1 MTRYGGH
8 LLFSRRS
15 ATSACAIALVVMAVT
30 PYHRFSSSIGLA
42 SGAMTWLVIL
52 GACLAA
58 FGHGV
63 ALRKGR
69 EIRRPGFLGAF
80 GIFLAAIA
88 TVPEWADL
96 AFYARGDSIP
106 FVFAPIWLL
115 RGVSCASCFAGS
127 LLLSYVIWDTA
138 GSPLTRGATRADERE
153 TRHPQD
159 AIFTETIA
167 VMSCLLFC
175 CRVSWRVIPEPWGAL
190 SVSAASIGLV
200 LLIPL
205 VYLVLVAVPLFCCFS
220 AFGRGQ
226 SDVFAR
232 SALVAVPIG
241 LVPAVEAAYFASDD
255 AIIALLAMG
264 SAIAAAF
271 VCMLLKRKR
280 DNNSDIA
287 CVSDPFDAGVF
298 SPALSPREEQFVRLL
313 LKGKTPAE
321 IAKET
326 DTKSSTV
333 RTTLHRAYGKASVA
347 GSREL
352 VALFVDEGDAV
363 GPELSRR
370 HADDMLASAR
380 TRRLFRYLLTLFFIL
395 LAAGPLVMADSYWGS
410 GVSWAVTFS
419 LSSYAL
425 GLGLLLSLHYA
436 GEKLNR
442 EAALTRTDGAIGL
455 GSPCVWAILS
465 AVEWSFVYIAAWR
478 CVRDPLMAVPVLFCG
493 MTSMASL
500 AVGLCSFKARGR
512 TRAIVPLALIGVS
525 ALIYAATRG
534 RIHGLAVL
542 TGILFTYIVLRSCPQ
557 RKMLGVWMLCF
568 GATAPVWVVLLNM
581 AQDLMVFEPLFLTSL
596 LGQSSA
602 VNVVV
607 ATVIVCWSAPMF
619 VTHIALTRSVE
630 NEKAVLEYRANGLTE
645 AARVRQLALLA
656 SRSLSDVQ
664 SQIMLMTAEGA
675 TTKTIAEDVG
685 YAASTVQALRSASYR
700 QLKIKNKAELVSLL
714 SQVDNV

>member
-1 MTRYGGH
+1 M
-8 LLFSRRS
+8 LFSRRS
-15 ATSACAIALVVMAVT
+15 ATSACAIALIVMAVT

-58 FGHGV
+58 FVHGA

-69 EIRRPGFLGAF
+69 EIRRPGCLGVIGVFLGV
-80 GIFLAAIA
+80 IA
-88 TVPEWADL
+88 TVPEWSDL
-96 AFYARGDSIP
+96 VFYARGDSIP

-115 RGVSCASCFAGS
+115 RGVSCVSCFAGS

-138 GSPLTRGATRADERE
+138 GFPLTQRATRTDERE
-153 TRHPQD
+153 ARRPQN

-167 VMSCLLFC
+167 ALSCLLFC
-175 CRVSWRVIPEPWGAL
+175 CRVSWRIVPEPWGMP
-190 SVSAASIGLV
+190 SVMAASIGLM

-205 VYLVLVAVPLFCCFS
+205 VYLVLAAVPLLCCPR

-232 SALVAVPIG
+232 SVLVAVPIG
-241 LVPAVEAAYFASDD
+241 LVPAVEVAYFANDA
-255 AIIALLAMG
+255 AIIASLTMG
-264 SAIAAAF
+264 SAIAAF
-271 VCMLLKRKR
+271 VCTLLRKKRN
-280 DNNSDIA
+280 DDSDIPRT
-287 CVSDPFDAGVF
+287 SDPFDAGVF

-326 DTKSSTV
+326 DTRPSTV

-352 VALFVDEGDAV
+352 VALFAGEGDTV
-363 GPELSRR
+363 GHELPQR

-395 LAAGPLVMADSYWGS
+395 LAAGPLVMADSDWGS
-410 GVSWAVTFS
+410 GVSWAVAFS
-419 LSSYAL
+419 LASYAL
-425 GLGLLLSLHYA
+425 GLGLFLSLRYTGGKPNRKAALDRA
-436 GEKLNR
+436 GE
-442 EAALTRTDGAIGL
+442 AIGL

-478 CVRDPLMAVPVLFCG
+478 CIRDPLMAAPVLFCG
-493 MTSMASL
+493 IASMASL
-500 AVGLCSFKARGR
+500 AVKLRPFKVHAH
-512 TRAIVPLALIGVS
+512 TRVIAPLVLIGVA

-542 TGILFTYIVLRSCPQ
+542 TGMLLTYIVLRSCPQ

-568 GATAPVWVVLLNM
+568 GAMAPVWVVLLNM
-581 AQDLMVFEPLFLTSL
+581 VQDLTVFKPLFLASL
-596 LGQSSA
+596 LGHSSA

-607 ATVIVCWSAPMF
+607 ATVIVCWSVPIF
-619 VTHIALTRSVE
+619 VTHIALARSVE
-630 NEKAVLEYRANGLTE
+630 DEKAVLEYRANGSTE
-645 AARVRQLALLA
+645 TARVRQLALLM
-656 SRSLSDVQ
+656 SRSLSNVQ
-664 SQIMLMTAEGA
+664 SQILLMTAEGA
-675 TTKTIAEDVG
+675 TTKAIAEDVG

-700 QLKIKNKAELVSLL
+700 QLRIKNKAELISLL

>member
-1 MTRYGGH
+1 M
-8 LLFSRRS
+8 LFSRRS
-15 ATSACAIALVVMAVT
+15 ATFACAIALVVMAVT

-58 FGHGV
+58 FVHGA
-63 ALRKGR
+63 ALCKGGM
-69 EIRRPGFLGAF
+69 RRPRHLGAIGVFLGV
-80 GIFLAAIA
+80 IA

-106 FVFAPIWLL
+106 IVFAPIWLL
-115 RGVSCASCFAGS
+115 HGVSCVSCFVGS
-127 LLLSYVIWDTA
+127 LLLSYVIWGTA
-138 GSPLTRGATRADERE
+138 DSPLTQRSTRTDERE

-175 CRVSWRVIPEPWGAL
+175 CRVSWRVVPEPWGMPP
-190 SVSAASIGLV
+190 VTAASIGLA

-205 VYLVLVAVPLFCCFS
+205 VYLALTVAPPFCRPR
-220 AFGRGQ
+220 AFGHGRR
-226 SDVFAR
+226 DVFAC
-232 SALVAVPIG
+232 SVLVAVPIG
-241 LVPAVEAAYFASDD
+241 LIPAVEAAYFASD
-255 AIIALLAMG
+255 AVVIALLAMG
-264 SAIAAAF
+264 SVIAAAF
-271 VCMLLKRKR
+271 VCMLLRGKR

-287 CVSDPFDAGVF
+287 CASDTFDAGVF

-425 GLGLLLSLHYA
+425 GLGLLLSLRYA

-542 TGILFTYIVLRSCPQ
+542 TGMLLTYIVLRSCPQ

-568 GATAPVWVVLLNM
+568 GAMAPVWVVLLNM
-581 AQDLMVFEPLFLTSL
+581 VQDLTVFKPLFLASL
-596 LGQSSA
+596 LGHSSA

-607 ATVIVCWSAPMF
+607 ATVVVCWSAPMF
-619 VTHIALTRSVE
+619 VTHIALARSVE
-630 NEKAVLEYRANGLTE
+630 DEKAVLGYRANGSTE
-645 AARVRQLALLA
+645 TARVRQLALLT

-664 SQIMLMTAEGA
+664 SQILLMTAEGA
-675 TTKTIAEDVG
+675 TTKAIAEDVG

-700 QLKIKNKAELVSLL
+700 QLRIKNKAELISLL

>member
-1 MTRYGGH
+1 M
-8 LLFSRRS
+8 LFSRRS
-15 ATSACAIALVVMAVT
+15 ATSACAVALIVMAVT

-69 EIRRPGFLGAF
+69 EIRRPKHLGAIGFFLGV
-80 GIFLAAIA
+80 IA

-115 RGVSCASCFAGS
+115 HGVSCTLCFTGS

-138 GSPLTRGATRADERE
+138 GSPLIRGAARDGERGTRR
-153 TRHPQD
+153 PQS
-159 AIFTETIA
+159 ALFAETI
-167 VMSCLLFC
+167 VVLSCLLFC
-175 CRVSWRVIPEPWGAL
+175 CRVSWRVVPEPWGMPP
-190 SVSAASIGLV
+190 VTAASIGLM

-205 VYLVLVAVPLFCCFS
+205 VYLVLAAVPLLCCPR

-226 SDVFAR
+226 GDVFAR
-232 SALVAVPIG
+232 SVLVAVPIG
-241 LVPAVEAAYFASDD
+241 LVPAVEVAYFASD
-255 AIIALLAMG
+255 ATVIVSLTMG
-264 SAIAAAF
+264 SAIAAF
-271 VCMLLKRKR
+271 GCTLLRKKR
-280 DNNSDIA
+280 DNNSDTPRT
-287 CVSDPFDAGVF
+287 SDPFDAGVF

-321 IAKET
+321 IARET
-326 DTKSSTV
+326 GTKPSTV

-352 VALFVDEGDAV
+352 VALFAGEGDTV
-363 GPELSRR
+363 GPELPQR
-370 HADDMLASAR
+370 HADDMSASAR

-410 GVSWAVTFS
+410 GVTHAIAFS
-419 LSSYAL
+419 LASYTL
-425 GLGLLLSLHYA
+425 GLGLLLSLCSA
-436 GEKLNR
+436 GRKPKRGDDLDG
-442 EAALTRTDGAIGL
+442 ADGAIGL

-568 GATAPVWVVLLNM
+568 GATAPAWAVLLNM
-581 AQDLMVFEPLFLTSL
+581 AQDLTVFEPLFLTSL

-630 NEKAVLEYRANGLTE
+630 DEKAVLEYRANGLTE

-664 SQIMLMTAEGA
+664 SQILLMTAEGA

-700 QLKIKNKAELVSLL
+700 QLRIKNKTQLISLL

>member
-1 MTRYGGH
+1 M
-8 LLFSRRS
+8 LFSRRF
-15 ATSACAIALVVMAVT
+15 ATSACAIVLIVMAVT

-69 EIRRPGFLGAF
+69 EIRRPGRLGVF
-80 GIFLAAIA
+80 GVFLAAIA
-88 TVPEWADL
+88 VVPEWVDL

-106 FVFAPIWLL
+106 IVFAPIWLL
-115 RGVSCASCFAGS
+115 HGVSCALCFTGS

-138 GSPLTRGATRADERE
+138 GFPLTQGATRADERE

-175 CRVSWRVIPEPWGAL
+175 CRVSWRVIPEPWGISPA
-190 SVSAASIGLV
+190 SAAPIGLA

-205 VYLVLVAVPLFCCFS
+205 AYFVLAAVLLFFCPY

-226 SDVFAR
+226 SDVSAR
-232 SALVAVPIG
+232 SVLVAVPIG
-241 LVPAVEAAYFASDD
+241 LVPAVEVAYFASD
-255 AIIALLAMG
+255 AAVIASLSMG
-264 SAIAAAF
+264 SAIAVAAF
-271 VCMLLKRKR
+271 VCTLLREKR
-280 DNNSDIA
+280 DNNSDA
-287 CVSDPFDAGVF
+287 PRTSDPFDAGVF

-321 IAKET
+321 IARET
-326 DTKSSTV
+326 GTKPSTV

-347 GSREL
+347 GSGEL

-370 HADDMLASAR
+370 HADDLLVSAR
-380 TRRLFRYLLTLFFIL
+380 TRRLFRYLLTSFFIL
-395 LAAGPLVMADSYWGS
+395 LAAGPLVMADGDWSS
-410 GVSWAVTFS
+410 GVTHAIAFS
-419 LSSYAL
+419 LASYTL
-425 GLGLLLSLHYA
+425 GLGLLLSLCSA
-436 GEKLNR
+436 GGKPKRGDDL
-442 EAALTRTDGAIGL
+442 DGADGPPGL

-478 CVRDPLMAVPVLFCG
+478 CIRDPLMAAPVLFCG
-493 MTSMASL
+493 IASMASL
-500 AVGLCSFKARGR
+500 AVKLCPFKVHAH
-512 TRAIVPLALIGVS
+512 TRAITPLVSIGVA

-542 TGILFTYIVLRSCPQ
+542 TGMLLTYIVLRSCPQ

-568 GATAPVWVVLLNM
+568 GATAPAWVVLLNM
-581 AQDLMVFEPLFLTSL
+581 VQDLTVFEPLFLASL

-602 VNVVV
+602 LNVVV
-607 ATVIVCWSAPMF
+607 ATVIVCWSVPMF
-619 VTHIALTRSVE
+619 VTHIALARSVE
-630 NEKAVLEYRANGLTE
+630 DEKAVLEYRANGFTE
-645 AARVRQLALLA
+645 TARVRQLALLA

-664 SQIMLMTAEGA
+664 SQILLMTAEGA
-675 TTKTIAEDVG
+675 TTKAIAEDVG

-700 QLKIKNKAELVSLL
+700 QLRIKNKAELVSLL

>member
-1 MTRYGGH
+1 M
-8 LLFSRRS
+8 LFSRRS
-15 ATSACAIALVVMAVT
+15 ATSACAIVLIVMAVT

-69 EIRRPGFLGAF
+69 EIRRPGRLGVF
-80 GIFLAAIA
+80 GVFLAAIA
-88 TVPEWADL
+88 VVPEWVDL

-127 LLLSYVIWDTA
+127 LLLSYVIWDTV
-138 GSPLTRGATRADERE
+138 GSPLTQGATRADERE

-175 CRVSWRVIPEPWGAL
+175 CRVSWRVIPEPWGISSA
-190 SVSAASIGLV
+190 SAAPIGLA

-205 VYLVLVAVPLFCCFS
+205 AYFVLSAVQLLCCPR

-226 SDVFAR
+226 GDVFAR
-232 SALVAVPIG
+232 SVLVAVPIG
-241 LVPAVEAAYFASDD
+241 LVPAVEVAYFASD
-255 AIIALLAMG
+255 ATVIASLSMG
-264 SAIAAAF
+264 SAIAVAAF
-271 VCMLLKRKR
+271 VYTLLREKR
-280 DNNSDIA
+280 DNNSDTPRT
-287 CVSDPFDAGVF
+287 SDPFDAGVF

-321 IAKET
+321 IARET
-326 DTKSSTV
+326 GTKPSTV

-347 GSREL
+347 GSGEL
-352 VALFVDEGDAV
+352 VALFAGEGDAV
-363 GPELSRR
+363 GPEPLQR
-370 HADDMLASAR
+370 HADDLLVSAR
-380 TRRLFRYLLTLFFIL
+380 TRRLFRYLLTSFFIL
-395 LAAGPLVMADSYWGS
+395 LAAGPLVMADGDWSS
-410 GVSWAVTFS
+410 GVTHAIAFS
-419 LSSYAL
+419 LASYTL
-425 GLGLLLSLHYA
+425 GLGLLLSLCSA
-436 GEKLNR
+436 GGKPKRGDDLDG
-442 EAALTRTDGAIGL
+442 ADGAIGL

-478 CVRDPLMAVPVLFCG
+478 CIRDPLMAAPVLFCG
-493 MTSMASL
+493 IASMASL
-500 AVGLCSFKARGR
+500 AVKLCPFKVHAH
-512 TRAIVPLALIGVS
+512 TRAITPLVLIGVA

-542 TGILFTYIVLRSCPQ
+542 TGMLLTYIVLRSCPQ

-568 GATAPVWVVLLNM
+568 GATAPAWVVLLNM
-581 AQDLMVFEPLFLTSL
+581 AQDLTVFEPLFLASL

-602 VNVVV
+602 LNVVV
-607 ATVIVCWSAPMF
+607 ATVIVCWSVPIF
-619 VTHIALTRSVE
+619 VTHIALARSVE
-630 NEKAVLEYRANGLTE
+630 DEKAVLEYRANGSTE
-645 AARVRQLALLA
+645 TARVRQLALLM

-664 SQIMLMTAEGA
+664 SQILLMTAEGA
-675 TTKTIAEDVG
+675 TTKAIAEDVG

-700 QLKIKNKAELVSLL
+700 QLRIKNKTQLISLL

>member
-1 MTRYGGH
+1 M
-8 LLFSRRS
+8 LFSRRS
-15 ATSACAIALVVMAVT
+15 ATSACVIVLIVMAVT

-69 EIRRPGFLGAF
+69 EIRRPGRLGVF
-80 GIFLAAIA
+80 GVFLAAIA
-88 TVPEWADL
+88 VVPEWVDL

-106 FVFAPIWLL
+106 IVFAPIWLL
-115 RGVSCASCFAGS
+115 HGVSCTLCFTGS

-138 GSPLTRGATRADERE
+138 GSPLIRGAARDGERGTRRSQSALF
-153 TRHPQD
+153 
-159 AIFTETIA
+159 AETI
-167 VMSCLLFC
+167 VVLSCLLFC
-175 CRVSWRVIPEPWGAL
+175 CRVSWRVVPEPWGMP
-190 SVSAASIGLV
+190 SVTAASIGIV

-205 VYLVLVAVPLFCCFS
+205 VYLVLAAVPLLCCPR

-226 SDVFAR
+226 GDVFAR
-232 SALVAVPIG
+232 SVLVAVPIG
-241 LVPAVEAAYFASDD
+241 LVPAVEVAYFASD
-255 AIIALLAMG
+255 ATVIVSLTMG
-264 SAIAAAF
+264 SAIAAF
-271 VCMLLKRKR
+271 GCTLLRKKR
-280 DNNSDIA
+280 NNDSDTPRT
-287 CVSDPFDAGVF
+287 SDPFDAGAF

-321 IAKET
+321 IARET
-326 DTKSSTV
+326 GTKPSTV

-347 GSREL
+347 GSGEL
-352 VALFVDEGDAV
+352 VALFAGEGDAV
-363 GPELSRR
+363 GPEPLQR
-370 HADDMLASAR
+370 HADDLLVSAR
-380 TRRLFRYLLTLFFIL
+380 TRRLFRYLLTSFFIL
-395 LAAGPLVMADSYWGS
+395 LAAGPLVMADSDWSS
-410 GVSWAVTFS
+410 GVTHAIAFS
-419 LSSYAL
+419 LASYTL
-425 GLGLLLSLHYA
+425 GLGLLLSLCSA
-436 GEKLNR
+436 GGKPKRGDDLDG
-442 EAALTRTDGAIGL
+442 ADGAIGL

-478 CVRDPLMAVPVLFCG
+478 CIRDPLMAAPVLFCG
-493 MTSMASL
+493 IASMASL
-500 AVGLCSFKARGR
+500 AVKLCPFKVHAH
-512 TRAIVPLALIGVS
+512 TRAIAPLVSIGVA

-542 TGILFTYIVLRSCPQ
+542 TGMLLTYIVLRSCPQ

-568 GATAPVWVVLLNM
+568 GATVPAWVVLLNM
-581 AQDLMVFEPLFLTSL
+581 VQDLTVFEPLFLASL

-602 VNVVV
+602 LNVVV
-607 ATVIVCWSAPMF
+607 ATVIVCWSVPIF
-619 VTHIALTRSVE
+619 VTHIALARSVE
-630 NEKAVLEYRANGLTE
+630 DEKAVLEYRANGSTE
-645 AARVRQLALLA
+645 TARVRQLALLM

-664 SQIMLMTAEGA
+664 SQILLMTAEGA

-700 QLKIKNKAELVSLL
+700 QLRIKNKTQLISFL

>member
-1 MTRYGGH
+1 M
-8 LLFSRRS
+8 LFSRRS
-15 ATSACAIALVVMAVT
+15 ATSACAVALIVMAVT

-52 GACLAA
+52 GACFAA

-69 EIRRPGFLGAF
+69 EIRRPKHLGAIGVFLGV
-80 GIFLAAIA
+80 IA

-115 RGVSCASCFAGS
+115 RGVSCASCFTGS
-127 LLLSYVIWDTA
+127 LLLSYVIWNTA
-138 GSPLTRGATRADERE
+138 GSPLIRGAARDGERGTRRPQSALFAE
-153 TRHPQD
+153 T
-159 AIFTETIA
+159 
-167 VMSCLLFC
+167 VVVLSCLLFC
-175 CRVSWRVIPEPWGAL
+175 CRVSWRVVPEPWGM
-190 SVSAASIGLV
+190 SPVTAASIGLM

-205 VYLVLVAVPLFCCFS
+205 VYLMLTVAPLLCCPR

-226 SDVFAR
+226 GDVFAR
-232 SALVAVPIG
+232 SVLVAVPIG
-241 LVPAVEAAYFASDD
+241 LVPAVEVAYFASD
-255 AIIALLAMG
+255 ATVIASLSTG
-264 SAIAAAF
+264 SAIAVAAF
-271 VCMLLKRKR
+271 VYTLLREKR
-280 DNNSDIA
+280 DNNSDTPRT
-287 CVSDPFDAGVF
+287 SDPFDAGVF

-321 IAKET
+321 IARET
-326 DTKSSTV
+326 NTKPSTV

-347 GSREL
+347 GAREL

-395 LAAGPLVMADSYWGS
+395 LAAGPLVMADSDWGS
-410 GVSWAVTFS
+410 GVTHAIAFS
-419 LSSYAL
+419 LASYTL
-425 GLGLLLSLHYA
+425 GLGLLLSLCSA
-436 GEKLNR
+436 GRKPKRGDDLDG
-442 EAALTRTDGAIGL
+442 ADGAIGL

-465 AVEWSFVYIAAWR
+465 AVEWSFVYIATWR
-478 CVRDPLMAVPVLFCG
+478 CIRDPLMAAPVLFCG
-493 MTSMASL
+493 IASMASL
-500 AVGLCSFKARGR
+500 AVKLRPFKVHAH
-512 TRAIVPLALIGVS
+512 TRAITLLVSIGVT
-525 ALIYAATRG
+525 ALIYATTRG

-542 TGILFTYIVLRSCPQ
+542 TGMLLTYIVLRSCPQ

-568 GATAPVWVVLLNM
+568 GATAPAWVVLLNM
-581 AQDLMVFEPLFLTSL
+581 VQDLMVFEPLFLASL
-596 LGQSSA
+596 LGQSMA
-602 VNVVV
+602 LNVVV
-607 ATVIVCWSAPMF
+607 ATVIVCWSVPIF
-619 VTHIALTRSVE
+619 VTHIALARSVE
-630 NEKAVLEYRANGLTE
+630 DEKAVLEYRANGSTE
-645 AARVRQLALLA
+645 MARVRQLALLT

-664 SQIMLMTAEGA
+664 SQILLMTAEGA
-675 TTKTIAEDVG
+675 TTKAIAEDVG

-700 QLKIKNKAELVSLL
+700 QLRIKNKAELISLL

>member
-1 MTRYGGH
+1 M
-8 LLFSRRS
+8 LFSRRS

-42 SGAMTWLVIL
+42 SGAMPWLVIL

-664 SQIMLMTAEGA
+664 SQILLMTAEGA

>member
-1 MTRYGGH
+1 M
-8 LLFSRRS
+8 LFSRRS

-58 FGHGV
+58 FGHSV

-80 GIFLAAIA
+80 GIFLATIA

-96 AFYARGDSIP
+96 VFYARGDSIP

-115 RGVSCASCFAGS
+115 HGVSCVSCFVGS
-127 LLLSYVIWDTA
+127 LLLSYVIWGTV
-138 GSPLTRGATRADERE
+138 GSPLTQGATWADERE
-153 TRHPQD
+153 TRHLQD
-159 AIFTETIA
+159 AIFTETI
-167 VMSCLLFC
+167 VVLSCLLFC
-175 CRVSWRVIPEPWGAL
+175 CRVSWRIVPEPWGAL

-205 VYLVLVAVPLFCCFS
+205 VYLVLVAVPLFCCS
-220 AFGRGQ
+220 RAFGRGQ
-226 SDVFAR
+226 SDLFAR

-287 CVSDPFDAGVF
+287 RASDPFDAGVF

-326 DTKSSTV
+326 DTKPSTV

-352 VALFVDEGDAV
+352 VALFAGEGDTV
-363 GPELSRR
+363 GPELPQR
-370 HADDMLASAR
+370 HADDMVASAR

-395 LAAGPLVMADSYWGS
+395 LAAGPLVMADSDWGS
-410 GVSWAVTFS
+410 GVSRAVAFS
-419 LSSYAL
+419 LLSYAL
-425 GLGLLLSLHYA
+425 GLGLLLSLRYA
-436 GEKLNR
+436 GGKPNR
-442 EAALTRTDGAIGL
+442 GAALDRAGEAIWL
-455 GSPCVWAILS
+455 GSPYVWAMLS
-465 AVEWSFVYIAAWR
+465 AVEWSFIYIAAWR
-478 CVRDPLMAVPVLFCG
+478 CIRDPLMAVPVLVCG
-493 MTSMASL
+493 VASMASL

-512 TRAIVPLALIGVS
+512 TRAIVPLVS
-525 ALIYAATRG
+525 MGMVALIYAAARG

-581 AQDLMVFEPLFLTSL
+581 VQDLTVFEPLFLASL

-607 ATVIVCWSAPMF
+607 ATVIVCWSVPMF
-619 VTHIALTRSVE
+619 VTHIALARSVE
-630 NEKAVLEYRANGLTE
+630 DEKAVLEYRANGSTE
-645 AARVRQLALLA
+645 TAHVRQLALLT

-664 SQIMLMTAEGA
+664 SQILLMTAEGA
-675 TTKTIAEDVG
+675 TTKAIAEDVG

-700 QLKIKNKAELVSLL
+700 QLKIKNKAELILLL
-714 SQVDNV
+714 SQVDNM

>member
-1 MTRYGGH
+1 M
-8 LLFSRRS
+8 LFSRRS
-15 ATSACAIALVVMAVT
+15 ATSAFTIALVVMAVT

-58 FGHGV
+58 FVHGA
-63 ALRKGR
+63 ALRKGG
-69 EIRRPGFLGAF
+69 EIRRPKHLGVIGVFLGV
-80 GIFLAAIA
+80 IA

-115 RGVSCASCFAGS
+115 HGVSCALCFTGS
-127 LLLSYVIWDTA
+127 LLLSYVIWNTA
-138 GSPLTRGATRADERE
+138 GSPLTQGATGTDERE

-167 VMSCLLFC
+167 VLSCLLFC
-175 CRVSWRVIPEPWGAL
+175 CRVSWRIVPGPWGMP

-205 VYLVLVAVPLFCCFS
+205 VYLGLAVALLLCCPC

-232 SALVAVPIG
+232 SVLVAVPIG
-241 LVPAVEAAYFASDD
+241 LVPAVEVAYFAND
-255 AIIALLAMG
+255 AAVIASLSMG
-264 SAIAAAF
+264 SAIAVAAF
-271 VCMLLKRKR
+271 VCTLLRGKR
-280 DNNSDIA
+280 DNNSDTPRTP
-287 CVSDPFDAGVF
+287 DPFDARVF

-326 DTKSSTV
+326 DTKPSTV

-352 VALFVDEGDAV
+352 VALFAGEGDAA
-363 GPELSRR
+363 GPGLLQR
-370 HADDMLASAR
+370 HADDMLSSAR

-395 LAAGPLVMADSYWGS
+395 LAAGPLVMADSDWGS
-410 GVSWAVTFS
+410 GVSWAVAFS
-419 LSSYAL
+419 LSIYAL
-425 GLGLLLSLHYA
+425 GLGLFLSLRYTGGKPNRKAALDRA
-436 GEKLNR
+436 GE
-442 EAALTRTDGAIGL
+442 AIGL

-465 AVEWSFVYIAAWR
+465 AVEWAFVYIAAWR
-478 CVRDPLMAVPVLFCG
+478 CIRDPLMAAPVLFCG
-493 MTSMASL
+493 IASMASL
-500 AVGLCSFKARGR
+500 AFKLRPFKVHAH

-542 TGILFTYIVLRSCPQ
+542 TGMLLTYIVLRSCPQ

-568 GATAPVWVVLLNM
+568 GAMAPVWVVLLNM
-581 AQDLMVFEPLFLTSL
+581 VQDLTVFKPLFLASL
-596 LGQSSA
+596 LGHSSA

-607 ATVIVCWSAPMF
+607 ATVIVCWSVPIF
-619 VTHIALTRSVE
+619 VTHIALARSVE
-630 NEKAVLEYRANGLTE
+630 DEKAVLEYRANGSTE
-645 AARVRQLALLA
+645 TARVRQLALLM

-664 SQIMLMTAEGA
+664 SQILLMTAEGA
-675 TTKTIAEDVG
+675 TTKAIAEDVG

-700 QLKIKNKAELVSLL
+700 QLRIKNKAELISLL

>member
-1 MTRYGGH
+1 M
-8 LLFSRRS
+8 LFSRRS
-15 ATSACAIALVVMAVT
+15 ATSACAIVLIVMAVT

-69 EIRRPGFLGAF
+69 EIRRPGRLGVF
-80 GIFLAAIA
+80 GVFLAAIA
-88 TVPEWADL
+88 VVPEWVDL

-127 LLLSYVIWDTA
+127 LLLSYVIWDTV
-138 GSPLTRGATRADERE
+138 GSPLTQGATRADERE

-175 CRVSWRVIPEPWGAL
+175 CRVSWRVIPEPWGISSA
-190 SVSAASIGLV
+190 SAAPIGLA

-205 VYLVLVAVPLFCCFS
+205 AYFVLSAVQLLCCPR

-226 SDVFAR
+226 GDVSAR
-232 SALVAVPIG
+232 SVLVAVPIG
-241 LVPAVEAAYFASDD
+241 LVPAVEVAYFASD
-255 AIIALLAMG
+255 ATVIASLSMG
-264 SAIAAAF
+264 SAIAVAAF
-271 VCMLLKRKR
+271 VYTLLREKR
-280 DNNSDIA
+280 DNNSDTHRT
-287 CVSDPFDAGVF
+287 SDPFDAGVF

-321 IAKET
+321 IARET
-326 DTKSSTV
+326 GTKPSTV

-347 GSREL
+347 GSGEL
-352 VALFVDEGDAV
+352 VALFAGEGDAV
-363 GPELSRR
+363 GPEPLQR
-370 HADDMLASAR
+370 HADDLLVSAR

-410 GVSWAVTFS
+410 GVSWAVAFS
-419 LSSYAL
+419 LASYAL
-425 GLGLLLSLHYA
+425 GLGLFLSLHYA

-568 GATAPVWVVLLNM
+568 GATAPVWAVLLNM

-630 NEKAVLEYRANGLTE
+630 DEKAVLEYRASGLTE

-664 SQIMLMTAEGA
+664 SQILLMTAEGA
-675 TTKTIAEDVG
+675 TTKAIAEDVG

-700 QLKIKNKAELVSLL
+700 QLRIKNKAELVSLL

>member
-1 MTRYGGH
+1 M
-8 LLFSRRS
+8 LFSRRS

-42 SGAMTWLVIL
+42 SGAMPWLVIL

-58 FGHGV
+58 FVHGA
-63 ALRKGR
+63 ALCKGGM
-69 EIRRPGFLGAF
+69 RRPRHLGAIGVFLGV
-80 GIFLAAIA
+80 IA

-106 FVFAPIWLL
+106 IVFAPIWLL
-115 RGVSCASCFAGS
+115 HGVSCVSCFVGS
-127 LLLSYVIWDTA
+127 LLLSYVIWGTA
-138 GSPLTRGATRADERE
+138 DSPLTQRSTRTDERE

-175 CRVSWRVIPEPWGAL
+175 CRVSWRIVPEPWGIP
-190 SVSAASIGLV
+190 SVSAASIGLA

-664 SQIMLMTAEGA
+664 SQILLMTAEGA

>member
-1 MTRYGGH
+1 M
-8 LLFSRRS
+8 LFSRRS
-15 ATSACAIALVVMAVT
+15 ATSACAIALIVMAVT

-58 FGHGV
+58 FVHGA
-63 ALRKGR
+63 ALRKGG
-69 EIRRPGFLGAF
+69 EIRRPKHLGAIGVFLGV
-80 GIFLAAIA
+80 IA

-115 RGVSCASCFAGS
+115 HGVSCASCFAGS
-127 LLLSYVIWDTA
+127 LLLSYVIWNTA
-138 GSPLTRGATRADERE
+138 GSPLTQGATGTDERE

-167 VMSCLLFC
+167 VLSCLLFC
-175 CRVSWRVIPEPWGAL
+175 CRVSWRIVPGPWGVP

-205 VYLVLVAVPLFCCFS
+205 VYLVLAVASPLCCPR

-232 SALVAVPIG
+232 SVLVAVPIG
-241 LVPAVEAAYFASDD
+241 LVPAVEAAYFASDA
-255 AIIALLAMG
+255 AIIALPAMG
-264 SAIAAAF
+264 SAIAVAF
-271 VCMLLKRKR
+271 VCTLLRGKW
-280 DNNSDIA
+280 DNNPDIA
-287 CVSDPFDAGVF
+287 CASDPFDAGVF

-326 DTKSSTV
+326 DTKPSTV

-352 VALFVDEGDAV
+352 VALFAGEGDTV
-363 GPELSRR
+363 GQEPPQR
-370 HADDMLASAR
+370 HADDMLSSAR
-380 TRRLFRYLLTLFFIL
+380 ARRLFRYLLTLFFIL
-395 LAAGPLVMADSYWGS
+395 LAAGPLVMADSDWGS
-410 GVSWAVTFS
+410 GVSWAVAFS
-419 LSSYAL
+419 LASYTL
-425 GLGLLLSLHYA
+425 GLGLLLSLCSA
-436 GEKLNR
+436 GGKPNR
-442 EAALTRTDGAIGL
+442 GDNLDGADGAIGL

-478 CVRDPLMAVPVLFCG
+478 CIRDPLMAAPVLVCG
-493 MTSMASL
+493 IASMASL
-500 AVGLCSFKARGR
+500 AVKLRPFKVHAH
-512 TRAIVPLALIGVS
+512 TRAIAPLVLIGVA

-542 TGILFTYIVLRSCPQ
+542 TGMLLTYIVLRSCPQ

-568 GATAPVWVVLLNM
+568 GAMAPVWVVLLNM
-581 AQDLMVFEPLFLTSL
+581 VQDLTVFKPLFLASL
-596 LGQSSA
+596 LGHSSA

-607 ATVIVCWSAPMF
+607 ATVVVCWSAPMF
-619 VTHIALTRSVE
+619 VTHIALARSVE
-630 NEKAVLEYRANGLTE
+630 DEKAVLGYRANGSTE
-645 AARVRQLALLA
+645 TARVRQLALLM

-664 SQIMLMTAEGA
+664 SQILLMTAEGA
-675 TTKTIAEDVG
+675 TTKAIAEDVG

-700 QLKIKNKAELVSLL
+700 QLRIKNKAELISLL

>member
-1 MTRYGGH
+1 M
-8 LLFSRRS
+8 LFSRRS

-42 SGAMTWLVIL
+42 SGATTWLVIL

-58 FGHGV
+58 FVHGA
-63 ALRKGR
+63 ALCKGGM
-69 EIRRPGFLGAF
+69 RRPRHLGAIGVFLGV
-80 GIFLAAIA
+80 IA

-106 FVFAPIWLL
+106 IVFAPIWLL
-115 RGVSCASCFAGS
+115 HGVSCVSCFVGS
-127 LLLSYVIWDTA
+127 LLLSYVIWGTVD
-138 GSPLTRGATRADERE
+138 SPLTQRSTRTDERE

-175 CRVSWRVIPEPWGAL
+175 CRVSWRVVPEPWGMPP
-190 SVSAASIGLV
+190 VTAASIGLA

-205 VYLVLVAVPLFCCFS
+205 VYLALTVAPLFCRPR
-220 AFGRGQ
+220 AFGHGRR
-226 SDVFAR
+226 DVFAR
-232 SALVAVPIG
+232 SVLVAVPIG
-241 LVPAVEAAYFASDD
+241 LVPAVEVAYFANDA
-255 AIIALLAMG
+255 AIIASLTIG

-271 VCMLLKRKR
+271 VCMLLRGKR

-287 CVSDPFDAGVF
+287 CASDPFDAGVF

-321 IAKET
+321 IARET
-326 DTKSSTV
+326 GTKPSTV

-363 GPELSRR
+363 VPELSRR

-395 LAAGPLVMADSYWGS
+395 LAAGPLVMADSDWGS

-493 MTSMASL
+493 IASMASL
-500 AVGLCSFKARGR
+500 AVKLCPFKVHTH
-512 TRAIVPLALIGVS
+512 TRAIAPLVSIGVA

-542 TGILFTYIVLRSCPQ
+542 TGMLLTYIVLGSCPQ

-568 GATAPVWVVLLNM
+568 GTTAPVWVVLLSM
-581 AQDLMVFEPLFLTSL
+581 AQDLMVFEPLFLASL

-607 ATVIVCWSAPMF
+607 ATVIVCWSVPMF
-619 VTHIALTRSVE
+619 VTHIALARSVE
-630 NEKAVLEYRANGLTE
+630 DEKAVLEYRANGSTE
-645 AARVRQLALLA
+645 TARVRQLALLT

-664 SQIMLMTAEGA
+664 SQILLMTAEGA
-675 TTKTIAEDVG
+675 TTKAIAEDVG

-700 QLKIKNKAELVSLL
+700 QLRIKNKAELISLL
-714 SQVDNV
+714 SRVDNV

>member
-1 MTRYGGH
+1 M
-8 LLFSRRS
+8 LFSRRS
-15 ATSACAIALVVMAVT
+15 ATSACAIVLIVMAVT

-69 EIRRPGFLGAF
+69 EIRRPGRLGVF

-88 TVPEWADL
+88 VVPEWVDL

-106 FVFAPIWLL
+106 IAFAPSWLL
-115 RGVSCASCFAGS
+115 HGVSCALCFTGS

-138 GSPLTRGATRADERE
+138 GSPLIRGAARDGERGTRRSQSALF
-153 TRHPQD
+153 
-159 AIFTETIA
+159 AETI
-167 VMSCLLFC
+167 VVLSCLLFC
-175 CRVSWRVIPEPWGAL
+175 CRVSWRVVPEPWGMP
-190 SVSAASIGLV
+190 SVMAASIGLM

-205 VYLVLVAVPLFCCFS
+205 VYLVLAAVLLFFCPY

-226 SDVFAR
+226 GDVFAR
-232 SALVAVPIG
+232 SVLVAVPIG
-241 LVPAVEAAYFASDD
+241 LVPAVEVAYFANDA
-255 AIIALLAMG
+255 AIIASLTIG
-264 SAIAAAF
+264 SAIAAF
-271 VCMLLKRKR
+271 VCTLLRKKR
-280 DNNSDIA
+280 NNDSDIPRT
-287 CVSDPFDAGVF
+287 SDPFDAGVF

-321 IAKET
+321 IARET
-326 DTKSSTV
+326 GTKPSTV

-347 GSREL
+347 GSGEL
-352 VALFVDEGDAV
+352 VALFAGEGDAV
-363 GPELSRR
+363 GPEPLQR
-370 HADDMLASAR
+370 HADDLLVSAR
-380 TRRLFRYLLTLFFIL
+380 TRRLFRYLLTSFFIL
-395 LAAGPLVMADSYWGS
+395 LAAGPLVMADSDWSS
-410 GVSWAVTFS
+410 GVTHAIAFS
-419 LSSYAL
+419 LASYTL
-425 GLGLLLSLHYA
+425 GLGLLLPLCSA
-436 GEKLNR
+436 GGKPKRGDDL
-442 EAALTRTDGAIGL
+442 DGADEAIGL

-478 CVRDPLMAVPVLFCG
+478 CIRDPLMAAPVLFCG
-493 MTSMASL
+493 IASMASL
-500 AVGLCSFKARGR
+500 AVKLCPFKVHAH
-512 TRAIVPLALIGVS
+512 TRAIAPLVSIGVA

-542 TGILFTYIVLRSCPQ
+542 TGMLLTYIVLRSCPQ

-568 GATAPVWVVLLNM
+568 GATVPAWVVLLNM
-581 AQDLMVFEPLFLTSL
+581 VQDLTVFEPLFLASL

-602 VNVVV
+602 LNVVV
-607 ATVIVCWSAPMF
+607 ATVIVCWSVPMF
-619 VTHIALTRSVE
+619 VTHIALARSVE
-630 NEKAVLEYRANGLTE
+630 DEKALLEYRANGSTE
-645 AARVRQLALLA
+645 TARVRQLALLT

-664 SQIMLMTAEGA
+664 SQILLMTAEGA

-700 QLKIKNKAELVSLL
+700 QLRIKNKTQLISLL

>member
-1 MTRYGGH
+1 M
-8 LLFSRRS
+8 LFSRRS
-15 ATSACAIALVVMAVT
+15 ATSACAIVLIVMAVT

-52 GACLAA
+52 GACLAV

-80 GIFLAAIA
+80 GIFLATIA
-88 TVPEWADL
+88 AVPEWADL

-138 GSPLTRGATRADERE
+138 GSPLTQGATRADERE

-175 CRVSWRVIPEPWGAL
+175 CRVSWRIIPEPWGISSA
-190 SVSAASIGLV
+190 SAAPIGLA

-205 VYLVLVAVPLFCCFS
+205 AYFVLAALLLFFCPY

-226 SDVFAR
+226 SDVSAR
-232 SALVAVPIG
+232 SVLVAVPIG
-241 LVPAVEAAYFASDD
+241 LVPAVEVAYFANDA
-255 AIIALLAMG
+255 AIIASLTMG
-264 SAIAAAF
+264 SAIAAF
-271 VCMLLKRKR
+271 VCTLLRKKR
-280 DNNSDIA
+280 NNDSDIPRT
-287 CVSDPFDAGVF
+287 SDPFDAGVF

-326 DTKSSTV
+326 DTKPSTV

-352 VALFVDEGDAV
+352 VALFAGEGDTA
-363 GPELSRR
+363 GPGLLQR

-395 LAAGPLVMADSYWGS
+395 LAAGPLVMADSDWES
-410 GVSWAVTFS
+410 GISRAVAFS

-425 GLGLLLSLHYA
+425 GLGLLLSLRYA
-436 GEKLNR
+436 GGKPNR
-442 EAALTRTDGAIGL
+442 KAALDRAGEAIWL
-455 GSPCVWAILS
+455 GSPYVWAMLS
-465 AVEWSFVYIAAWR
+465 AVEWSFIYIAAWR
-478 CVRDPLMAVPVLFCG
+478 CIRDPLMAVPVLVCG
-493 MTSMASL
+493 VASMASL
-500 AVGLCSFKARGR
+500 AVELRLFKVRAR
-512 TRAIVPLALIGVS
+512 TWAIVPLVS
-525 ALIYAATRG
+525 MGMVALIYAAARG

-542 TGILFTYIVLRSCPQ
+542 TGMLLTYKVLRNCPWC
-557 RKMLGVWMLCF
+557 KMLGIWMLCF
-568 GATAPVWVVLLNM
+568 GAMAPVWVVLLNM
-581 AQDLMVFEPLFLTSL
+581 VQDLTVFEPLFLASL

-607 ATVIVCWSAPMF
+607 ATVVVCWSVPMF
-619 VTHIALTRSVE
+619 VTHIALARSVE
-630 NEKAVLEYRANGLTE
+630 DEKAVSEYRANGSTE
-645 AARVRQLALLA
+645 TARVRQLALLM

-664 SQIMLMTAEGA
+664 SQILLMTAEGA
-675 TTKTIAEDVG
+675 TTKAIAEDVG

-700 QLKIKNKAELVSLL
+700 QLKIKNKAELISLL

>member
-1 MTRYGGH
+1 M
-8 LLFSRRS
+8 LFSRRS
-15 ATSACAIALVVMAVT
+15 ATSACAIVLIVMAVT

-69 EIRRPGFLGAF
+69 EIRRPDRLGVF
-80 GIFLAAIA
+80 GVFLAAIA
-88 TVPEWADL
+88 VVPEWVDL

-127 LLLSYVIWDTA
+127 LLLSYVIWDTV
-138 GSPLTRGATRADERE
+138 GSPLTQGATRADERE

-175 CRVSWRVIPEPWGAL
+175 CRVSWRVIPEPWGISSA
-190 SVSAASIGLV
+190 SAAPIGLA

-205 VYLVLVAVPLFCCFS
+205 AYFVLSAVQLLCCPR

-226 SDVFAR
+226 GDVFAR
-232 SALVAVPIG
+232 SVLVAVPIG
-241 LVPAVEAAYFASDD
+241 LVPAVEVAYFASD
-255 AIIALLAMG
+255 ATVIASLSMG
-264 SAIAAAF
+264 SAIAVAAF
-271 VCMLLKRKR
+271 VYTLLREKR
-280 DNNSDIA
+280 DNNSDTPRT
-287 CVSDPFDAGVF
+287 SDPFDAGVF

-321 IAKET
+321 IARET
-326 DTKSSTV
+326 GTKPSTV

-347 GSREL
+347 GSGEL
-352 VALFVDEGDAV
+352 VALFAGEGDAV
-363 GPELSRR
+363 GPEPLQR
-370 HADDMLASAR
+370 HADDLLVSAR
-380 TRRLFRYLLTLFFIL
+380 TRRLFRYLLTSFFIL
-395 LAAGPLVMADSYWGS
+395 LAAGPLVMADGDWSS
-410 GVSWAVTFS
+410 GVTHAIAFS
-419 LSSYAL
+419 LASYTL
-425 GLGLLLSLHYA
+425 GLGLLLSLCSA
-436 GEKLNR
+436 GGKPKRGDDLDG
-442 EAALTRTDGAIGL
+442 ADGAIGL

-478 CVRDPLMAVPVLFCG
+478 CIRDPLMAAPVLFCG
-493 MTSMASL
+493 IASMASL
-500 AVGLCSFKARGR
+500 AVKLCPFKVHAH
-512 TRAIVPLALIGVS
+512 TRAITPLVLIGVA

-542 TGILFTYIVLRSCPQ
+542 TGMLLTYIVLRSCPQ

-568 GATAPVWVVLLNM
+568 GATAPAWVVLLNM
-581 AQDLMVFEPLFLTSL
+581 VQDLTVFEPLFLASL

-602 VNVVV
+602 LNVVV
-607 ATVIVCWSAPMF
+607 ATVIVCWSVPIF
-619 VTHIALTRSVE
+619 VTHIALARSVE
-630 NEKAVLEYRANGLTE
+630 DEKAVLEYRANGSTE
-645 AARVRQLALLA
+645 TAHVRQLALLM

-664 SQIMLMTAEGA
+664 SQILLMTAEGA

-700 QLKIKNKAELVSLL
+700 QLRIKNKTQLISLL

>member
-1 MTRYGGH
+1 M
-8 LLFSRRS
+8 LFPRRS

-52 GACLAA
+52 GVCLAA
-58 FGHGV
+58 FVHGA
-63 ALRKGR
+63 ALCKGGM
-69 EIRRPGFLGAF
+69 RRPRHLGAIGVFLGV
-80 GIFLAAIA
+80 IA

-96 AFYARGDSIP
+96 VFYARGDSIP

-115 RGVSCASCFAGS
+115 HGVSCFVGS
-127 LLLSYVIWDTA
+127 LLLSYVIWVTV
-138 GSPLTRGATRADERE
+138 GSPLTQGATRADERE

-167 VMSCLLFC
+167 VLSCLLFC
-175 CRVSWRVIPEPWGAL
+175 CRVSWRIVPEPWGAL

-205 VYLVLVAVPLFCCFS
+205 VYLVLVAVPLFRCS
-220 AFGRGQ
+220 RAFGRGQ

-232 SALVAVPIG
+232 SVLVAVPIG
-241 LVPAVEAAYFASDD
+241 LVPAVEAAYFASDA

-271 VCMLLKRKR
+271 VYMLLRRKR

-287 CVSDPFDAGVF
+287 HASDPFDAEAF
-298 SPALSPREEQFVRLL
+298 SPSLSPREEQFVRLL

-326 DTKSSTV
+326 DTKPSTV

-352 VALFVDEGDAV
+352 VALFAGEGDTV
-363 GPELSRR
+363 GHGLPQR

-395 LAAGPLVMADSYWGS
+395 LAAGPLVMADSDWGS
-410 GVSWAVTFS
+410 GVSRAVAFS
-419 LSSYAL
+419 LLSYAL
-425 GLGLLLSLHYA
+425 GLGLLLSLRYA
-436 GEKLNR
+436 GGKPNR
-442 EAALTRTDGAIGL
+442 GAALDRAGEAIGL
-455 GSPCVWAILS
+455 GSPCVWAMLS
-465 AVEWSFVYIAAWR
+465 AAEWSFIYIAAWR
-478 CVRDPLMAVPVLFCG
+478 CIRDPLMAAPVLVCG
-493 MTSMASL
+493 VASMASL
-500 AVGLCSFKARGR
+500 AVELRPFKVRAR
-512 TRAIVPLALIGVS
+512 TRSIVPLVS
-525 ALIYAATRG
+525 MGMVALIYAAARG

-542 TGILFTYIVLRSCPQ
+542 MGMLLTYKVLRSCPQ
-557 RKMLGVWMLCF
+557 RKMLGIWMLCF

-581 AQDLMVFEPLFLTSL
+581 VQDLTVYEPLFLASL
-596 LGQSSA
+596 LGHSSA

-607 ATVIVCWSAPMF
+607 ATVVVCWSVPMF
-619 VTHIALTRSVE
+619 VTHIALARSVE
-630 NEKAVLEYRANGLTE
+630 DEKAVLEYRANGSTE
-645 AARVRQLALLA
+645 TAHVRQLALLT

-664 SQIMLMTAEGA
+664 SQILLMTAEGA
-675 TTKTIAEDVG
+675 TAKAIAEDVG

-700 QLKIKNKAELVSLL
+700 QLKIKNKAELISLL

>member
-1 MTRYGGH
+1 M
-8 LLFSRRS
+8 LFSRRS
-15 ATSACAIALVVMAVT
+15 ATSACAIVLIVMAVT

-69 EIRRPGFLGAF
+69 EIRRPGRLGVF
-80 GIFLAAIA
+80 GVFLAAIA
-88 TVPEWADL
+88 VVPEWVDL

-127 LLLSYVIWDTA
+127 LLLSYVIWDTV
-138 GSPLTRGATRADERE
+138 GSPLTQGATRADERE

-175 CRVSWRVIPEPWGAL
+175 CRVSWRVIPEPWGISSA
-190 SVSAASIGLV
+190 SAAPIGLA

-205 VYLVLVAVPLFCCFS
+205 AYFVLSAVQLLCCPR

-226 SDVFAR
+226 GDVSAR
-232 SALVAVPIG
+232 SVLVAVPIG
-241 LVPAVEAAYFASDD
+241 LVPAVEVAYFASD
-255 AIIALLAMG
+255 ATVIASLSMG
-264 SAIAAAF
+264 SAIAVAAF
-271 VCMLLKRKR
+271 VYTLLREKR
-280 DNNSDIA
+280 DNNSDTPRT
-287 CVSDPFDAGVF
+287 SDPFDAGVF

-321 IAKET
+321 IARET
-326 DTKSSTV
+326 GTKPSTV

-347 GSREL
+347 GSGEL
-352 VALFVDEGDAV
+352 VALFAGEGDAV
-363 GPELSRR
+363 GPEPLQR
-370 HADDMLASAR
+370 HADDLLVSAR

-568 GATAPVWVVLLNM
+568 GATAPVWAVLLNM

-630 NEKAVLEYRANGLTE
+630 DEKAVLEYRASGLTE

-664 SQIMLMTAEGA
+664 SQILLMTAEGA
-675 TTKTIAEDVG
+675 TTKAIAEDVG

-700 QLKIKNKAELVSLL
+700 QLRIKNKAELVSSL

>member
-1 MTRYGGH
+1 M
-8 LLFSRRS
+8 LFSRCS
-15 ATSACAIALVVMAVT
+15 ATSAFTIALVVMAVT

-58 FGHGV
+58 FVHGAV
-63 ALRKGR
+63 LRKGR
-69 EIRRPGFLGAF
+69 EIRRPGCLGVIGVFLGV
-80 GIFLAAIA
+80 IA

-138 GSPLTRGATRADERE
+138 GSSLMQGATGTDERE

-175 CRVSWRVIPEPWGAL
+175 CRVSWRVVPEPWGISSA
-190 SVSAASIGLV
+190 SAAPIGLA

-205 VYLVLVAVPLFCCFS
+205 AYLVLAAVPLLCCPR

-226 SDVFAR
+226 SDVLAR
-232 SALVAVPIG
+232 SVLVAVPIG
-241 LVPAVEAAYFASDD
+241 LVPAVEVAYFANDA
-255 AIIALLAMG
+255 AIIASLTIG
-264 SAIAAAF
+264 SAIAAF
-271 VCMLLKRKR
+271 VCTLLRKKR
-280 DNNSDIA
+280 NNDSDIPRT
-287 CVSDPFDAGVF
+287 SDPFDAGAF

-326 DTKSSTV
+326 DTKPSTV

-352 VALFVDEGDAV
+352 VALFAGEGDAA
-363 GPELSRR
+363 GPGLLQR

-380 TRRLFRYLLTLFFIL
+380 TRRLFRYLLTFFFIL
-395 LAAGPLVMADSYWGS
+395 LAAGPLVMADSDWGP
-410 GVSWAVTFS
+410 GVSWAVAFS
-419 LSSYAL
+419 LASYAL
-425 GLGLLLSLHYA
+425 GLGLFLSLRYTGGKPNRKAALDRA
-436 GEKLNR
+436 GE
-442 EAALTRTDGAIGL
+442 AIGL

-465 AVEWSFVYIAAWR
+465 AVEWAFVYIAAWR
-478 CVRDPLMAVPVLFCG
+478 CIRDPLMAAPVLFCG
-493 MTSMASL
+493 IASMASL
-500 AVGLCSFKARGR
+500 AVKLRPFKVHAH
-512 TRAIVPLALIGVS
+512 TRAIVPLVS
-525 ALIYAATRG
+525 MGMVALIYAVARG
-534 RIHGLAVL
+534 RIHGFAVL
-542 TGILFTYIVLRSCPQ
+542 TGMLLTYIVLRGCPQ

-568 GATAPVWVVLLNM
+568 GATAPAWVVLLNM
-581 AQDLMVFEPLFLTSL
+581 AQDLTVFKPLFLVSL

-607 ATVIVCWSAPMF
+607 ATVIVCWSVPIF
-619 VTHIALTRSVE
+619 VTHIALARSVE
-630 NEKAVLEYRANGLTE
+630 DEKAVLEYRANGSTE
-645 AARVRQLALLA
+645 TARVRQLALLM

-664 SQIMLMTAEGA
+664 SQILLMTAEGA
-675 TTKTIAEDVG
+675 TTKAIAEDVG

-700 QLKIKNKAELVSLL
+700 QLRIKNKAELISLL

>member
-1 MTRYGGH
+1 M
-8 LLFSRRS
+8 LFSRRS
-15 ATSACAIALVVMAVT
+15 ATSACAIVLIVMAVT

-52 GACLAA
+52 GSCLAV

-80 GIFLAAIA
+80 GIFLATIA
-88 TVPEWADL
+88 AVPEWADL

-138 GSPLTRGATRADERE
+138 GSPLTQGATRADERE

-175 CRVSWRVIPEPWGAL
+175 CRVSWRIIPEPWGISSA
-190 SVSAASIGLV
+190 SAAPIGLA

-205 VYLVLVAVPLFCCFS
+205 AYFVLAALLLFFCPY

-226 SDVFAR
+226 SDVSAR
-232 SALVAVPIG
+232 SVLVAVPIG
-241 LVPAVEAAYFASDD
+241 LVPAVEVAYFANDA
-255 AIIALLAMG
+255 AIIASLTMG
-264 SAIAAAF
+264 SAIAAF
-271 VCMLLKRKR
+271 VCTLLRKKR
-280 DNNSDIA
+280 NNDSDIPRT
-287 CVSDPFDAGVF
+287 SDPFDAGVF

-326 DTKSSTV
+326 DTKPSTV

-352 VALFVDEGDAV
+352 VALFAGEGDTA
-363 GPELSRR
+363 GPGLLQR

-395 LAAGPLVMADSYWGS
+395 LAAGPLVVADGDWES
-410 GVSWAVTFS
+410 GISRAVAFS

-425 GLGLLLSLHYA
+425 GLGLLLSLCSAGGKPNRKAALDRA
-436 GEKLNR
+436 GE
-442 EAALTRTDGAIGL
+442 AIWL
-455 GSPCVWAILS
+455 GSPYVWAMLS
-465 AVEWSFVYIAAWR
+465 AVEWSFIYIAAWR
-478 CVRDPLMAVPVLFCG
+478 CIRDPLMAVPVLVCG
-493 MTSMASL
+493 VASMASL
-500 AVGLCSFKARGR
+500 AVELRLFKVRAR
-512 TRAIVPLALIGVS
+512 TWAIVPLVS
-525 ALIYAATRG
+525 MGMVALIYAAARG

-542 TGILFTYIVLRSCPQ
+542 TGMLLTYKVLRNCPWC
-557 RKMLGVWMLCF
+557 KMLGIWMLCF
-568 GATAPVWVVLLNM
+568 GAMAPVWVVLLNM
-581 AQDLMVFEPLFLTSL
+581 VQDLTVFEPLFLASL

-607 ATVIVCWSAPMF
+607 ATVVVCWSVPMF
-619 VTHIALTRSVE
+619 VTHIALARSVE
-630 NEKAVLEYRANGLTE
+630 DEKAVSEYRANGSTE
-645 AARVRQLALLA
+645 TARVRQLALLM

-664 SQIMLMTAEGA
+664 SQILLMTAEGA
-675 TTKTIAEDVG
+675 TTKAIAEDVG

-700 QLKIKNKAELVSLL
+700 QLKIKNKAELISLL

>member
-1 MTRYGGH
+1 M
-8 LLFSRRS
+8 LFSRRS
-15 ATSACAIALVVMAVT
+15 ATSACVIVLIVMAVT

-69 EIRRPGFLGAF
+69 EIRRPGRLGVF
-80 GIFLAAIA
+80 GVFLAAIA
-88 TVPEWADL
+88 VVPEWVDL

-106 FVFAPIWLL
+106 IVFAPIWLL
-115 RGVSCASCFAGS
+115 HGVSCTLCFTGS

-138 GSPLTRGATRADERE
+138 GSPLIRGVARDGERGTRRSQSALFA
-153 TRHPQD
+153 
-159 AIFTETIA
+159 ETI
-167 VMSCLLFC
+167 VVLSCLLFC
-175 CRVSWRVIPEPWGAL
+175 CRVSWRVVPEPWGMP
-190 SVSAASIGLV
+190 SVTAASIGIV

-205 VYLVLVAVPLFCCFS
+205 VYLVLAAVPLLCCPR

-226 SDVFAR
+226 GDVFAR
-232 SALVAVPIG
+232 SVLVAVPIG
-241 LVPAVEAAYFASDD
+241 LVPAVEVAYFASD
-255 AIIALLAMG
+255 ATVIVSLTMG
-264 SAIAAAF
+264 SAIAAF
-271 VCMLLKRKR
+271 GCTLLRKKR
-280 DNNSDIA
+280 NNDSDTPRT
-287 CVSDPFDAGVF
+287 SDPFDAGAF

-321 IAKET
+321 IARET
-326 DTKSSTV
+326 GTKPSTV

-347 GSREL
+347 GSGEL
-352 VALFVDEGDAV
+352 VALFAGEGDAV
-363 GPELSRR
+363 GPEPLQR
-370 HADDMLASAR
+370 HADDLLVSAR
-380 TRRLFRYLLTLFFIL
+380 TRRLFRYLLTSFFIL
-395 LAAGPLVMADSYWGS
+395 LAAGPLVMADSDWSS
-410 GVSWAVTFS
+410 GVTHAIAFS
-419 LSSYAL
+419 LASYTL
-425 GLGLLLSLHYA
+425 GLGLLLSLCSVGGKPKRGDDLDGA
-436 GEKLNR
+436 
-442 EAALTRTDGAIGL
+442 DGAIGL

-478 CVRDPLMAVPVLFCG
+478 CIRDPLMAAPVLFCG
-493 MTSMASL
+493 IASMASL
-500 AVGLCSFKARGR
+500 AVKLCPFKVHAH
-512 TRAIVPLALIGVS
+512 TRAIAPLVSIGVA

-542 TGILFTYIVLRSCPQ
+542 TGMLLTYIVLRSCPQ

-568 GATAPVWVVLLNM
+568 GATVPAWVVLLNM
-581 AQDLMVFEPLFLTSL
+581 VQDLTVFEPLFLASL

-602 VNVVV
+602 LNVVV
-607 ATVIVCWSAPMF
+607 ATVIVCWSVPIF
-619 VTHIALTRSVE
+619 VTHIALARSVE
-630 NEKAVLEYRANGLTE
+630 DEKAVLEYRANGSTE
-645 AARVRQLALLA
+645 TARVRQLALLM

-664 SQIMLMTAEGA
+664 SQILLMTAEGA

-700 QLKIKNKAELVSLL
+700 QLRIKNKTQLISLL

>member
-1 MTRYGGH
+1 M
-8 LLFSRRS
+8 LFSRRS
-15 ATSACAIALVVMAVT
+15 DTSACAIALVVMAVT

-58 FGHGV
+58 FVHGA
-63 ALRKGR
+63 ALCKGR
-69 EIRRPGFLGAF
+69 EMRRPRHLGAIGVFLGV
-80 GIFLAAIA
+80 IA
-88 TVPEWADL
+88 TVPEWSDL
-96 AFYARGDSIP
+96 VFYARGDSIP

-115 RGVSCASCFAGS
+115 HGVSCTLCFTGS

-138 GSPLTRGATRADERE
+138 GSPLIRGAARDGERGTRR
-153 TRHPQD
+153 PQS
-159 AIFTETIA
+159 ALFAETI
-167 VMSCLLFC
+167 VVLSCLLFC
-175 CRVSWRVIPEPWGAL
+175 CRVSWRVVPEPWGM
-190 SVSAASIGLV
+190 SPVTAASIGIV

-205 VYLVLVAVPLFCCFS
+205 VYLVLAAVPLLCCPR

-226 SDVFAR
+226 GNVFAR
-232 SALVAVPIG
+232 SVLVAVPIG
-241 LVPAVEAAYFASDD
+241 LVPAVEVAYFASG
-255 AIIALLAMG
+255 ATVIASLSMG
-264 SAIAAAF
+264 SAIAVAAF
-271 VCMLLKRKR
+271 VYTLLREKR
-280 DNNSDIA
+280 DNNSDTPRT
-287 CVSDPFDAGVF
+287 SDPFDAGVF

-321 IAKET
+321 IARET
-326 DTKSSTV
+326 GTKPSTV

-352 VALFVDEGDAV
+352 VALFADEGDAV
-363 GPELSRR
+363 VPELSRR
-370 HADDMLASAR
+370 HAGDMLASAR

-395 LAAGPLVMADSYWGS
+395 LAAGPLVMADSDWGS

-493 MTSMASL
+493 IASMASL
-500 AVGLCSFKARGR
+500 AVKLCPFKVHTH
-512 TRAIVPLALIGVS
+512 TRAIAPLVSIGVA

-542 TGILFTYIVLRSCPQ
+542 TGMLLTYIVLGSCPQ

-568 GATAPVWVVLLNM
+568 GATAPAWVVLLSM
-581 AQDLMVFEPLFLTSL
+581 AQDLMVFEPLFLASL

-607 ATVIVCWSAPMF
+607 ATVIVCWSVPMF
-619 VTHIALTRSVE
+619 VTHIALARSVE
-630 NEKAVLEYRANGLTE
+630 DERAVLEYRANGSTE
-645 AARVRQLALLA
+645 TARVRQLALLT

-664 SQIMLMTAEGA
+664 SQILLMTAEGA
-675 TTKTIAEDVG
+675 TTKAIAEDVG

-700 QLKIKNKAELVSLL
+700 QLKIKNKAELISLL

>member
-1 MTRYGGH
+1 M
-8 LLFSRRS
+8 LFSRCS
-15 ATSACAIALVVMAVT
+15 ATSAFTIALVVMAVT

-52 GACLAA
+52 GSCLAV

-80 GIFLAAIA
+80 GIFLATIA
-88 TVPEWADL
+88 AVPEWADL

-138 GSPLTRGATRADERE
+138 GSPLTQGATRADERE

-175 CRVSWRVIPEPWGAL
+175 CRVSWRIIPEPWGISSA
-190 SVSAASIGLV
+190 SAAPIGLA

-205 VYLVLVAVPLFCCFS
+205 AYFVLAALLLFFCPY

-226 SDVFAR
+226 SDVSAR
-232 SALVAVPIG
+232 SVLVAVPIG
-241 LVPAVEAAYFASDD
+241 LVPAVEVAYFANDA
-255 AIIALLAMG
+255 AIIASLTMG
-264 SAIAAAF
+264 SAIAAV
-271 VCMLLKRKR
+271 VCTLLRKKR
-280 DNNSDIA
+280 NNDSDIPRT
-287 CVSDPFDAGVF
+287 SDPFDAGVF

-326 DTKSSTV
+326 DTKPSTV

-352 VALFVDEGDAV
+352 VALFAGEGDTA
-363 GPELSRR
+363 GPGLLQR

-395 LAAGPLVMADSYWGS
+395 LAAGPLVMADSDWES
-410 GVSWAVTFS
+410 GISRAVAFS

-425 GLGLLLSLHYA
+425 GLGLLLSLRYA
-436 GEKLNR
+436 GGKPNR
-442 EAALTRTDGAIGL
+442 KAALDRAGEAIWL
-455 GSPCVWAILS
+455 GSPYVWAMLS
-465 AVEWSFVYIAAWR
+465 AVEWSFIYIAAWR
-478 CVRDPLMAVPVLFCG
+478 CIRDPLMAVPVLVCG
-493 MTSMASL
+493 VASMASL
-500 AVGLCSFKARGR
+500 AVELRLFKVRAR
-512 TRAIVPLALIGVS
+512 TWAIVPLVS
-525 ALIYAATRG
+525 MGMVALIYAAARG

-542 TGILFTYIVLRSCPQ
+542 TGMLLTYKVLRNCPWC
-557 RKMLGVWMLCF
+557 KMLGIWMLCF
-568 GATAPVWVVLLNM
+568 GAMAPVWVVLLNM
-581 AQDLMVFEPLFLTSL
+581 VQDLTVFEPLFLASL

-607 ATVIVCWSAPMF
+607 ATVVVCWSVPMF
-619 VTHIALTRSVE
+619 VTHIALARSVE
-630 NEKAVLEYRANGLTE
+630 DEKAVSEYRANGSTE
-645 AARVRQLALLA
+645 TARVRQLALLM

-664 SQIMLMTAEGA
+664 SQILLMTAEGA
-675 TTKTIAEDVG
+675 TTKAIAEDVG

-700 QLKIKNKAELVSLL
+700 QLKIKNKAELISLL

>member
-1 MTRYGGH
+1 M
-8 LLFSRRS
+8 LFSRRS
-15 ATSACAIALVVMAVT
+15 ATSACAIVLIVMAVT

-69 EIRRPGFLGAF
+69 EIRRPKHLGAIGVFLGV
-80 GIFLAAIA
+80 IA

-115 RGVSCASCFAGS
+115 RGVSCASCFTGS
-127 LLLSYVIWDTA
+127 LLLSYVIWNTA
-138 GSPLTRGATRADERE
+138 GSPLIRGAARDGERGTRRSQSALF
-153 TRHPQD
+153 
-159 AIFTETIA
+159 AETI
-167 VMSCLLFC
+167 VVLSCLLFC
-175 CRVSWRVIPEPWGAL
+175 CRVSWRVVPEPWGMP
-190 SVSAASIGLV
+190 SVTAASIGIV

-205 VYLVLVAVPLFCCFS
+205 VYLVLAAVPLLCCPR

-226 SDVFAR
+226 GDVFAR
-232 SALVAVPIG
+232 SVLVAVPIG
-241 LVPAVEAAYFASDD
+241 LVPAVEVAYFASGTTV
-255 AIIALLAMG
+255 IASLSMG
-264 SAIAAAF
+264 SAIAVAAF
-271 VCMLLKRKR
+271 VYTLLREKR
-280 DNNSDIA
+280 DNNSDTPRT
-287 CVSDPFDAGVF
+287 SDPFDAGVF

-321 IAKET
+321 IARET
-326 DTKSSTV
+326 GTKPSTV

-363 GPELSRR
+363 VPELSRR

-395 LAAGPLVMADSYWGS
+395 LAAGPLVMADSDWGS

-493 MTSMASL
+493 IASMASL

-542 TGILFTYIVLRSCPQ
+542 TGMLLTYIVLGSCPQ

-568 GATAPVWVVLLNM
+568 GATAPVWVVLLSM
-581 AQDLMVFEPLFLTSL
+581 AQDLMVFEPLFLASL

-607 ATVIVCWSAPMF
+607 ATVIVCWSVPMF
-619 VTHIALTRSVE
+619 VTHIALARSVE
-630 NEKAVLEYRANGLTE
+630 DEKAVLEYRANGSTE
-645 AARVRQLALLA
+645 TARVRQLALLA
-656 SRSLSDVQ
+656 SRSLSDIQ
-664 SQIMLMTAEGA
+664 SQILLMTAEGA

-700 QLKIKNKAELVSLL
+700 QLRIKNKAELISLL
-714 SQVDNV
+714 SRVDNV